1 MPDFLFKRGGD
12 PATGIG
18 NHADS
23 AKMAGTLEPL
33 RQMFHRRRRIEHL
46 DQAIVIEPS
55 RPSAHK
61 KRPGRFPGLKA

>member
-23 AKMAGTLEPL
+23 AKMAGTLEPR
-33 RQMFHRRRRIEHL
+33 RQMFHAADGSSTLI
-46 DQAIVIEPS
+46 
-55 RPSAHK
+55 
-61 KRPGRFPGLKA
+61 KRS